1 MQMQM
6 IACCYCARPAHARH
20 GPSAQSSPHRLP
32 ICNQSRTAGFL
43 FGAIK
48 DEAAIWKEAGEVAAV
63 ATSFHF
69 DSLLSKSETCMCIDK
84 KCTLSIQPRRSASA
98 SRGGGRVIPESSV
111 KVVGTN
117 CKVINS
123 S

>member
-69 DSLLSKSETCMCIDK
+69 DSLLSKLT
-84 KCTLSIQPRRSASA
+84 RSVLYPYNQ
-98 SRGGGRVIPESSV
+98 GGQLQQAEEVGESFQNQAL
-111 KVVGTN
+111 KLLEQTAR
-117 CKVINS
+117 S
-123 S
+123 STPHEQCY